1 LIPGS
6 GGSWTETI
14 LHNFAPTGG
23 DAINP
28 NPGPLLE
35 RGGNLYGATY
45 NGGTSND
52 GAVYAVH
59 P

>member
-6 GGSWTETI
+6 GGFWTETI
-14 LHNFAPTGG
+14 LHNFTPTGG

-28 NPGPLLE
+28 NPGVLLE
-35 RGGNLYGATY
+35 RGGNLYGTAY
-45 NGGTSND
+45 WGGADGD
-52 GAVYAVH
+52 GAVYAIH